1 MAYKDNTRAQVARIG
16 KCKKVVIANVVW
28 RTVLVPCG
36 YLGFCHYECSEVIQ
50 KQLLLAMRLLLS
62 LCSISSDKKRRQKLR
77 VTMKKN
83 KIPRK
88 TTFLNIKVHLKL
100 SCNSVGQGRG
110 GLEGPCGLRNSE
122 PGPLHRK

>member
-1 MAYKDNTRAQVARIG
+1 MACKDNTRAQVARIG

-62 LCSISSDKKRRQKLR
+62 LCSISSDKNRAISVELVSRLPP
-77 VTMKKN
+77 
-83 KIPRK
+83 PRHK
-88 TTFLNIKVHLKL
+88 
-100 SCNSVGQGRG
+100 
-110 GLEGPCGLRNSE
+110 CGSWQA
-122 PGPLHRK
+122 HI